1 MELNEE
7 QKVAVEH
14 MEGPCLVI
22 APPGSGKTR
31 VITERAVRLIEK
43 GVKPDRMLCITFTN
57 KAANEMK
64 QRICA
69 RLNVKKSP
77 FFIGTFHSFCVQILR
92 NFGHHIGYKGNFT
105 IADSNDQKDLINQI
119 ARKQGYS
126 KFENKDVWVIVDAV
140 NKYREQ
146 LENQSELEER
156 VGSDHLLSIAE
167 AYLKYLLDNNILDF
181 SGLLSEAVRLL
192 NTHKEVLD
200 RVQSRFDMVQ
210 IDESQDTNLAQ
221 FAIAELITDKSH
233 NLFFVADV
241 NQAIYGWR
249 GARPQNIQDY
259 LDRHPDCKV
268 VSLKINYRST
278 PEIIDTAINLIN
290 HNTGRLTKFGTINAS
305 GKGVNCQIVRNQFE
319 EAQWIAKK
327 VKELIGKGCKP
338 SEIAIL
344 YRVNRMSEPIERA
357 LVEKG
362 ISYDVIGS
370 RSFYDRK
377 EIRDCLAMLKL
388 LANPKDGIAFS
399 RVATLVSGVGNVTVG
414 KIENLVSSDVDIF
427 DACSLTIKDT
437 NSVKIKSGLESI
449 LGAYKGIDK
458 STPVSDIAADL
469 VSSFSYH
476 QHLEVHDEE
485 TAVDRSENVKQL
497 IESAANFNGTDN
509 NIERYLQSVSL
520 ITSGDKENNEKNVCL
535 ITGHSCKGLEHLV
548 VFCISLEEGILPH
561 ALSIR
566 DNPEEGVQEERRLA
580 YVCFTRAKEL
590 LFVSY
595 CKERKFFTRN
605 GGSFSKPV
613 RPSRFLYEAG
623 LLK

>member
-1 MELNEE
+1 MNLNEE
-7 QKVAVEH
+7 QKTAVEH
-14 MEGPCLVI
+14 REGSCLVI

-31 VITERAVRLIEK
+31 VITERAVYLIEH
-43 GVKPDRMLCITFTN
+43 GIKPDRVLCITFTN

-126 KFENKDVWVIVDAV
+126 KFENKDVWVIVDGV

-146 LENQSELEER
+146 LENQNDLKER
-156 VGSDHLLSIAE
+156 IGSDHLLSIAE
-167 AYLKYLLDNNILDF
+167 AYLKYLFDNNILDF

-192 NTHKEVLD
+192 KTYKEVLD

-210 IDESQDTNLAQ
+210 IDESQDTNLSQ
-221 FAIAELITDKSH
+221 FAIAELVTDKSH
-233 NLFFVADV
+233 NLFYVADV

-259 LDRHPDCKV
+259 LDRHPECRIIN
-268 VSLKINYRST
+268 LKINYRST
-278 PEIIDTAINLIN
+278 PEIVNTAISLIN
-290 HNTGRLTKFGTINAS
+290 HNPDRLTKFGTVNPS
-305 GKGVNCQIVRNQFE
+305 GKSVSCQMVRNQFE

-327 VKELIGKGCKP
+327 VKELIDKGCKP

-362 ISYDVIGS
+362 VSYEVIGS

-388 LANPKDGIAFS
+388 LANPQDGIAFS
-399 RVATLVSGVGNVTVG
+399 RVAALVSGVGNTTIG
-414 KIENLVSSDVDIF
+414 KVENLVSDDVNIF
-427 DACSLTIKDT
+427 DACSLAIKDT
-437 NSVKIKSGLESI
+437 NSVKIKNGLESI
-449 LGAYKGIDK
+449 LEAYKGIDK
-458 STPVSDIAADL
+458 SIPVSDIAADL

-476 QHLEVHDEE
+476 KHLEVHDEE

-497 IESAANFNGTDN
+497 IESSAHFNGTDN

-535 ITGHSCKGLEHLV
+535 ITGHSCKGLQFTAT
-548 VFCISLEEGILPH
+548 FCIGLEEGILPH

-566 DNPEEGVQEERRLA
+566 DDPENGEQEERRLA

-590 LFVSY
+590 LFTSY
-595 CKERKFFTRN
+595 CKERKYFTRN
-605 GGSFSKPV
+605 GGSYSKPV
-613 RPSRFLYEAG
+613 RPSRFLYEAK